1 MQILPCI
8 LVYTRVIYS
17 IHHTAY
23 LTYSYTYAPTYS
35 YTHINVYIAIMFIVP
50 AIMNLSNSK
59 KPTVGPHGV
68 TLGRIGQ
75 TERIFNYVMMLSGVG
90 MGVLGVA
97 ISTLRQ
103 FGKL

>member
-1 MQILPCI
+1 
-8 LVYTRVIYS
+8 
-17 IHHTAY
+17 
-23 LTYSYTYAPTYS
+23 
-35 YTHINVYIAIMFIVP
+35 
-50 AIMNLSNSK
+50 MNLSNSK

-75 TERIFNYVMMLSGVG
+75 TERIFNYIMMISGIG
-90 MGVLGVA
+90 TGVLGVA

>member
-1 MQILPCI
+1 MHISLN
-8 LVYTRVIYS
+8 L
-17 IHHTAY
+17 
-23 LTYSYTYAPTYS
+23 LYTYVST
-35 YTHINVYIAIMFIVP
+35 AIMFIVP

-75 TERIFNYVMMLSGVG
+75 TERIFNYIMMLSGIG